1 MISHNELTSP
11 LVRAAKHFDSSTV
24 RMDIQMIIEW
34 GPQLAP
40 KKKIESIWCD
50 KMRHS
55 PETTE
60 MVLRARSTRTVR
72 MAVKLTMFGA
82 MVMYL

>member
-34 GPQLAP
+34 GLVSS
-40 KKKIESIWCD
+40 KKK
-50 KMRHS
+50 
-55 PETTE
+55 
-60 MVLRARSTRTVR
+60 
-72 MAVKLTMFGA
+72 KLKVSG
-82 MVMYL
+82 VIK